1 MCSPLRLL
9 AFGLIAAVGILL
21 VASCNPSESSKPSI
35 AEATEKSAE
44 VAASATDSSSQS
56 STDSEATDSTN
67 SGGAADEND
76 TDSPSA
82 SNSNEKDTDKT
93 SVADTAKVECPIE
106 PKKGNV
112 TIRVDSTE
120 KDWTFDRKPD
130 SQLSKEFERR
140 YGKYSKVYD
149 YGHGDLNKDGVMDL
163 VINVGPETPSQHS
176 KFTDIIYIGCGK
188 NRYVKASPEL
198 ELQEGY
204 SFLESEEKW
213 PDLRTSNGIKYG
225 PHATPSFYGFTRTY
239 RFDESEG
246 RYRLVPGSARYTEKA
261 AKRLGIDPENPPS
274 CPEVGTSPPFLVE
287 SDDGK
292 IETGSEVR
300 IKPVSEEAYTVSWKG
315 NLNKDSKSDLI
326 LSKKNEGKR
335 ITSKMAY
342 AGCSNKFY
350 VEVCDVYVS
359 SLSVGE
365 MWKKSN
371 NGNPWKEILI
381 SKKHTATFGRA
392 KYDKCY

>member
-1 MCSPLRLL
+1 MRSSLRFLL
-9 AFGLIAAVGILL
+9 FGLLTTAGILL
-21 VASCNPSESSKPSI
+21 VASCNSSESSEPSTV
-35 AEATEKSAE
+35 EATEQSADV
-44 VAASATDSSSQS
+44 VASETESSAQPHA
-56 STDSEATDSTN
+56 DSEATASTN
-67 SGGAADEND
+67 SEASTDGNSTDTNKTDADN
-76 TDSPSA
+76 
-82 SNSNEKDTDKT
+82 T
-93 SVADTAKVECPIE
+93 SVANTAKVECPIG
-106 PKKGNV
+106 PKKGDV

-120 KDWTFDRKPD
+120 KDWTFEREPD
-130 SQLSKEFERR
+130 SPLAEEFERR
-140 YGKYSKVYD
+140 YGKYSKVTD

-163 VINVGPETPSQHS
+163 VLKVGPETPSQHS
-176 KFTDIIYIGCGK
+176 SVTEVIYIGCRE

-225 PHATPSFYGFTRTY
+225 PHATPSFYGFKRTY
-239 RFDESEG
+239 RFDKSEG
-246 RYRLVPGSARYTEKA
+246 RYRFVPGSARYTEKA

-287 SDDGK
+287 SEDGK

-315 NLNKDSKSDLI
+315 NINKDSKSDLI
-326 LSKKNEGKR
+326 LSKKSEGER

-350 VEVCDVYVS
+350 VEVCGVYVS

-365 MWKKSN
+365 MWEKSN
-371 NGNPWKEILI
+371 NGNTWKEILI

>member
-1 MCSPLRLL
+1 MRSSLRFLL
-9 AFGLIAAVGILL
+9 FGLLTTAGILL
-21 VASCNPSESSKPSI
+21 VASCNSSESSKPST
-35 AEATEKSAE
+35 ATEQSADV
-44 VAASATDSSSQS
+44 VASETDSSAQS
-56 STDSEATDSTN
+56 NPDSEATASTN
-67 SGGAADEND
+67 SEASADGNSTD
-76 TDSPSA
+76 T
-82 SNSNEKDTDKT
+82 NETDADNT
-93 SVADTAKVECPIE
+93 SVDYTAKVECPIG

-120 KDWTFDRKPD
+120 KDWTFEREPD
-130 SQLSKEFERR
+130 SPLAEEFERR
-140 YGKYSKVYD
+140 YGKYSKVTD

-176 KFTDIIYIGCGK
+176 RFTDILYIGCGQD
-188 NRYVKASPEL
+188 RYVKASPEL

-287 SDDGK
+287 SEDGK

-326 LSKKNEGKR
+326 LSKKSEGER
-335 ITSKMAY
+335 ITNKMAY

-365 MWKKSN
+365 MWKKPN

-381 SKKHTATFGRA
+381 SEKHTATFGRT
-392 KYDKCY
+392 KYNKCY